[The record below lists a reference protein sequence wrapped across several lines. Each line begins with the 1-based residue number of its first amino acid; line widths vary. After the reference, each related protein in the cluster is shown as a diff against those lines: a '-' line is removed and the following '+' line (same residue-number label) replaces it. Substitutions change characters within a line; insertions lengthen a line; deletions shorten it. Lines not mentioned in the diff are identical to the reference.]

1 MLGDAEL
8 GKRLQEPRTQGVD
21 IRLLLMKF
29 HVEALPGMGVTALDL
44 ACLDSLEFGKLAQS
58 RVLCAA
64 RHLYGAF
71 VAAAAPPGA
80 SPSFLRVY
88 PPSPSYTVAASF
100 AVSSATLIE
109 SRTFRSL

>member
-1 MLGDAEL
+1 MH
-8 GKRLQEPRTQGVD
+8 GKRLQEPHTQGVD

-71 VAAAAPPGA
+71 VAAAAPPVGGVGLVLTA
-80 SPSFLRVY
+80 IPLVLTCLSP
-88 PPSPSYTVAASF
+88 
-100 AVSSATLIE
+100 
-109 SRTFRSL
+109 

>member
-1 MLGDAEL
+1 
-8 GKRLQEPRTQGVD
+8 
-21 IRLLLMKF
+21 MKF
-29 HVEALPGMGVTALDL
+29 LVEALPGMGVTALDL

-71 VAAAAPPGA
+71 VAAAAPPVGGVGLVLTL

-100 AVSSATLIE
+100 AVSSA
-109 SRTFRSL
+109 